1 MNLALGSSEL
11 YQRRAE
17 HLRAAVQGLSI
28 EESAATPAGT
38 SASEPEGLYAT
49 VKPASNCSPN
59 GGVHKQLARDE
70 ETPPP
75 LPPHPPDN
83 FAPKT
88 PARPA
93 GSDGVLSGASPLA
106 MLDLMA
112 CTKCGHGFGPSEQI
126 VNSCGQVWH
135 AECFVCAQCFQRF
148 PGDTYYEFGGR
159 NYCEHDF
166 RVLFMPTCAQC
177 NEGITGRLIRALG
190 RDWHARCLC
199 CRRCG
204 DCLSDQGLLSI
215 HRRPYCRKCYNV
227 IQAEY
232 IGKMTCAKCDEVI
245 DENPLRRNGEVYHAY
260 HFSCAKCGVELTS
273 EAREIRGELHCLKC
287 HDKMATSVCAACRR
301 PIEDARVA
309 CALGKK
315 WHVEHFVCAHCERPF
330 LGRKYYEKNGHAYC
344 ETHFEQLFGYVC
356 FVCNLP
362 SAQGYKSLNKMWC
375 PKHFCCSYCDRPL
388 ATKSR
393 FLDID
398 LRPVCKKCFEKF
410 PSELKKRLL
419 KSTEKSPF
427 TKK

>member
-1 MNLALGSSEL
+1 
-11 YQRRAE
+11 
-17 HLRAAVQGLSI
+17 
-28 EESAATPAGT
+28 
-38 SASEPEGLYAT
+38 
-49 VKPASNCSPN
+49 
-59 GGVHKQLARDE
+59 
-70 ETPPP
+70 
-75 LPPHPPDN
+75 
-83 FAPKT
+83 
-88 PARPA
+88 
-93 GSDGVLSGASPLA
+93 

-126 VNSCGQVWH
+126 VNSCGQ
-135 AECFVCAQCFQRF
+135 
-148 PGDTYYEFGGR
+148 FGGR

-215 HRRPYCRKCYNV
+215 HRRPYCRKCYNI

-245 DENPLRRNGEVYHAY
+245 DENPLRRNGEVYHPY
-260 HFSCAKCGVELTS
+260 HFSCVKCGVELTS
-273 EAREIRGELHCLKC
+273 EAREIQGDLHCLKC
-287 HDKMATSVCAACRR
+287 HDKMVTSVCAACRR

-410 PSELKKRLL
+410 PSELRKRLL

-427 TKK
+427 TTK

>member
-1 MNLALGSSEL
+1 MNLSMDSSEL

-17 HLRAAVQGLSI
+17 QLRRAVQGLSLL
-28 EESAATPAGT
+28 ESTSDATSDT
-38 SASEPEGLYAT
+38 SGDYANVT
-49 VKPASNCSPN
+49 ATSKGVNAN
-59 GGVHKQLARDE
+59 GGAPRKSSGRE
-70 ETPPP
+70 EEPPP
-75 LPPHPPDN
+75 LPPPP
-83 FAPKT
+83 PPPPVHLT
-88 PARPA
+88 PLKNAVPSANRA
-93 GSDGVLSGASPLA
+93 SGVTVLP
-106 MLDLMA
+106 MLDVMA
-112 CTKCGHGFGPSEQI
+112 CCKCGHGFGPSEQI

-135 AECFVCAQCFQRF
+135 PECFVCAQCFQRF
-148 PGDTYYEFGGR
+148 PGDVYYEFGGR

-166 RVLFMPTCAQC
+166 RVLFMPTCAHC

-204 DCLSDQGLLSI
+204 ECLSDQGLLSI

-232 IGKMTCAKCDEVI
+232 IGKLLCAKCEEVI
-245 DENPLRRNGEVYHAY
+245 DENPLRRNGEVYHPY
-260 HFSCAKCGVELTS
+260 HFNCVKCSVELTS
-273 EAREIRGELHCLKC
+273 EGREVNGEMHCLKC
-287 HDKMATSVCAACRR
+287 HDKMVTSVCAACRR

-315 WHVEHFVCAHCERPF
+315 WHVEHFVCAHCEKPF
-330 LGRKYYEKNGHAYC
+330 LGRKHYEKNGHAYC
-344 ETHFEQLFGYVC
+344 ETHFEQLFGFVC

-375 PKHFCCSYCDRPL
+375 PPHFCCSYCDRPL

-393 FLDID
+393 FLDVD

-419 KSTEKSPF
+419 KTTEKSRLPN
-427 TKK
+427 K